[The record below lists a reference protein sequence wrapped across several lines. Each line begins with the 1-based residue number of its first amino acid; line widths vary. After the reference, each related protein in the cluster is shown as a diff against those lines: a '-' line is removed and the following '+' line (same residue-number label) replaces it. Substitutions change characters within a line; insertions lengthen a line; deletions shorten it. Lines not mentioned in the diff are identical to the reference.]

1 MSRESYY
8 GTSPSFSAR
17 NSVTLSFHRKRNA
30 GSLARADVIE
40 LMERVKSYAAFAK
53 LKASSF
59 KPVSEAKNM
68 LVVSNG
74 KLFFVAFM
82 EEGGARFSSEYSL
95 ERCHELADEY
105 ASGVVREFAYFP
117 VDTCAYPRQDRWE
130 ILKAAGFDK
139 GEYTYLSSEDF
150 NAAIKKVQSLGLNLD
165 TTMGTS

>member
-8 GTSPSFSAR
+8 GTSPSFSER
-17 NSVTLSFHRKRNA
+17 NAVTLSFHRERNP

-59 KPVSEAKNM
+59 KPVSETKNM

-82 EEGGARFSSEYSL
+82 EEGEARFSSEYSL
-95 ERCHELADEY
+95 EYCHELADKY
-105 ASGVVREFAYFP
+105 ATGEVREFAYYA
-117 VDTCAYPRQDRWE
+117 VDTTAYPYPDRWDA
-130 ILKAAGFDK
+130 LKAAGFDK
-139 GEYTYLSSEDF
+139 GEYTYSSADQF
-150 NAAIKKVQSLGLNLD
+150 NSAVQKIQALGLNLD
-165 TTMGTS
+165 MTRGTS